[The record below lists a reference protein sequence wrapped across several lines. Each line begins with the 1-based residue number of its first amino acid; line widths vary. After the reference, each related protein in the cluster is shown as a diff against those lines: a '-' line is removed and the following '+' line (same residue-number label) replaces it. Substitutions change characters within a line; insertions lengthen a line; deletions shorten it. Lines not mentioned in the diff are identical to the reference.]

1 MANGNKSFSIK
12 KDALARTRVYL
23 VFALVLVGLYFFI
36 KFYWNFNSDTIDTNW
51 LLAYLITGV
60 AMTPIPLST
69 YSKKFKRLYSEGGI
83 MKSEHLTNCDNVNRI
98 DNVGKEEVQI
108 DLKHKKTTNQNER
121 AITAEKTA
129 NETAHLNQEEVIINI
144 ETKRIN
150 DKYENGLTEDEAITT
165 IADERKEGTIMDF
178 EIKRE
183 IKLHKESVIQ
193 KAIESGIIHKD
204 SYDNLRVYFE
214 TGNAPNKIKFLKV
227 KFDDLKPLSKNS
239 SFLTF
244 FCVLF
249 ENDIIQQY
257 EDIRLDDNKK
267 HSTVELRREI
277 LDEMNMNF
285 DIGENIED
293 LLGKHFI
300 SRKKKTV
307 EKQKSMIKKM
317 IGLKS

>member
-1 MANGNKSFSIK
+1 MNIINYILTIIISIPFLIFFTKDIFFQIILQWMANGYKSFSIK
-12 KDALARTRVYL
+12 KDTLARTRVYL
-23 VFALVLVGLYFFI
+23 VFALVLVGLYYFI
-36 KFYWNFNSDTIDTNW
+36 RSYRNSDSIGNSW
-51 LLAYLITGV
+51 FLAYLITGA
-60 AMTPIPLST
+60 AMTFIPLST
-69 YSKKFKRLYSEGGI
+69 YSKKFKSIYGGI
-83 MKSEHLTNCDNVNRI
+83 ES
-98 DNVGKEEVQI
+98 
-108 DLKHKKTTNQNER
+108 NER
-121 AITAEKTA
+121 EHTIELK
-129 NETAHLNQEEVIINI
+129 ETIQNSLA
-144 ETKRIN
+144 K
-150 DKYENGLTEDEAITT
+150 DEAINT

-214 TGNAPNKIKFLKV
+214 TGNAPNKIKFLEV

-257 EDIRLDDNKK
+257 EDIRLDDNKN

-300 SRKKKTV
+300 SRKKETV